1 MTNQEHIS
9 TRLSEWSLA
18 DRKSTPKALVG
29 GLVFFLGF
37 VGIILA
43 GQLNDV
49 PLPLPG
55 SAEGKV
61 YAYFRE
67 QTLAVV
73 TNAVLQ
79 GVSALGLVIFLFAVI
94 PRLAR
99 ISRSAGIRLC
109 RILGVAAV
117 LSLVLSALTSVA
129 LAVMASQMTAG
140 SVATLQQ
147 VGFVLG
153 GVTHVVILGALIWC
167 IARTGNWSV
176 AVRKF
181 GVAAAVPAV
190 LSVLSV
196 VLFPASVL
204 LPLGRVLCM
213 VWSISAGTSLLRG
226 RSLPAR
232 GSV

>member
-9 TRLSEWSLA
+9 TRLSEWSPT
-18 DRKSTPKALVG
+18 DRRATPKALVG

-55 SAEGKV
+55 SAEVKV

-79 GVSALGLVIFLFAVI
+79 GVSALGLIIFLSAVI

-99 ISRSAGIRLC
+99 ISRTAGVRLC

-129 LAVMASQMTAG
+129 LAVLASQLGAG
-140 SVATLQQ
+140 TVATLQQ

-153 GVTHVVILGALIWC
+153 GVTHVVILGALIWSL
-167 IARTGNWSV
+167 ARTGNWAV
-176 AVRKF
+176 AIRRF